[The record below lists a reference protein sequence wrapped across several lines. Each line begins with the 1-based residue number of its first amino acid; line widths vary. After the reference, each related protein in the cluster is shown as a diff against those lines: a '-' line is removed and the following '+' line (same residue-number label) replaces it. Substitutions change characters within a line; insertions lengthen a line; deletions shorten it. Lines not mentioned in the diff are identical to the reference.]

1 MVDQW
6 TGFRRSVPGDGQRAR
21 RSASGPGQDLE
32 RRGARHGLTARLVTL
47 VDKRPWATLAV
58 AILTVTAL
66 RLVALSVSATDL
78 YVDEAQY
85 WSWAQQPAWGYFSK
99 PPLIAWLISM
109 SQAVCGTGEAC
120 VRAPSPFA
128 WAVTAAAAAGLG
140 STLYGY
146 RTGFWTGLSAL
157 LAPGAAYSARIIS
170 TDAPLLAFWS
180 LALLAFVRLR
190 AGGGP
195 AWGLLLAASLGLGLL
210 SKYAMAYF
218 VGCLFLA
225 ALVDPA
231 SRAALRR
238 PAVWAGLIGGILML
252 APNLAWQAANGLATL
267 RHTAGNA
274 ASGGGAPGLDDGFA
288 FIAAQFGLAGPVIF
302 AVVCAAGA
310 RWVVARPTPPEDR
323 LMLAFSLPVLLLLIA
338 LAFVT
343 RANAN
348 WAATGLV
355 AVFILGPALL
365 LRRGRSGW
373 LMGGLV
379 FGLFI
384 QIALPLADAHAPR
397 LTLGGEPVFERTLGW
412 REFGR
417 AAADRA
423 ASTDVDVIVAE
434 RRRDVAALIYYARD
448 RGLSVTAWP
457 ALPDQ
462 APEDHFQMERP
473 LTPPAAGARGVLA
486 IAGCPGAGRF
496 PGWARV
502 SDLGEL
508 SVAAGVGAT
517 RRWHLYRLE
526 GPPPVIRRPPPCP

>member
-1 MVDQW
+1 M
-6 TGFRRSVPGDGQRAR
+6 
-21 RSASGPGQDLE
+21 
-32 RRGARHGLTARLVTL
+32 
-47 VDKRPWATLAV
+47 
-58 AILTVTAL
+58 TAL
-66 RLVALSVSATDL
+66 RLVGLQLSATDL

-99 PPLIAWLISM
+99 PPLIAWLIVM

-140 STLYGY
+140 SALYG
-146 RTGFWTGLSAL
+146 RHVGFWTGLSAL

-195 AWGLLLAASLGLGLL
+195 AWGLLLTAGLGLGLL
-210 SKYAMAYF
+210 SKYAMAWF
-218 VGCLFLA
+218 IACLLLA

-238 PAVWAGLIGGILML
+238 PAVWGGLIGGVLML
-252 APNLAWQAANGLATL
+252 TPNLAWQAAHGLATL

-274 ASGGGAPGLDDGFA
+274 ASGGGAPGLDDGLA
-288 FIAAQFGLAGPVIF
+288 FIAAQFVLAGPVIF

-310 RWVVARPTPPEDR
+310 LWVVARPTPPEDR
-323 LMLAFSLPVLLLLIA
+323 LMLAFSMPVLLLLIA

-355 AVFILGPALL
+355 AVFILGPALM
-365 LRRGRSGW
+365 LRWGRPGW
-373 LMGGLV
+373 LIGGLV
-379 FGLFI
+379 FGLLI

-397 LTLGGEPVFERTLGW
+397 LTLAGQPVFDRTLGW
-412 REFGR
+412 RELGR
-417 AAADRA
+417 AAADSA
-423 ASTDVDVIVAE
+423 TSAGVDVIVAE
-434 RRRDVAALIYYARD
+434 RRRDVAALLYYARD
-448 RGLSVTAWP
+448 RGPSITAWP
-457 ALPDQ
+457 ALPGQ
-462 APEDHFQMERP
+462 TPEDHFQMERP

-496 PGWARV
+496 AGWGRV
-502 SDLGEL
+502 TDLGEL
-508 SVAAGVGAT
+508 SVAAGAGAT

-526 GPPPVIRRPPPCP
+526 GPPPAIRRPPPCP